1 MQNPLEFDQLR
12 ERRFLNNM
20 SIEIDNETS
29 APIDLLAISDLAV
42 HHLTYLRIHPDSRM
56 SVTFIDSERM
66 TTLHEDWMQ
75 EPGATDVLSFPID
88 EITLPADGLVSESG
102 FLGDIV
108 VCPEFLPPQMI
119 ESGRN
124 LQQECEYLV
133 THGILHLLGL
143 DHQEEEAHN
152 FMFTLTDTLL
162 SDWHTQ

>member
-1 MQNPLEFDQLR
+1 MEFDQFR
-12 ERRFLNNM
+12 ERRFLTIK
-20 SIEIDNETS
+20 SIEIDNETG
-29 APIDLLAISDLAV
+29 ALIDLAAIHDLSV
-42 HHLTYLRIHPDSRM
+42 HHLAYLNIHPDARM

-88 EITLPADGLVSESG
+88 EITLPSDGRVSESG

-108 VCPEFLPPQMI
+108 VCPEFLPPQLI
-119 ESGRN
+119 ESGRS

-143 DHQEEEAHN
+143 DHQEEEAHR

-162 SDWHTQ
+162 NDWHNQ

>member
-1 MQNPLEFDQLR
+1 VEFDQFR
-12 ERRFLNNM
+12 ERRFLTNKF
-20 SIEIDNETS
+20 IEIDNET
-29 APIDLLAISDLAV
+29 AALIDLSAIGNLAA
-42 HHLTYLRIHPDSRM
+42 HHLTYLSIHPDARM

-88 EITLPADGLVSESG
+88 EITLPATGLVSESG

-119 ESGRN
+119 ESGRS

-143 DHQEEEAHN
+143 DHQEEEAHR
-152 FMFTLTDTLL
+152 FMFTLTDTLI
-162 SDWHTQ
+162 SDWHNQ

>member
-1 MQNPLEFDQLR
+1 MTSKF
-12 ERRFLNNM
+12 
-20 SIEIDNETS
+20 IEIDNETG
-29 APIDLLAISDLAV
+29 ARIDLLAISDLAA
-42 HHLTYLRIHPDSRM
+42 HHLEYLSIHPDARM

-88 EITLPADGLVSESG
+88 EITLPAEGLVSESG

-108 VCPEFLPPQMI
+108 ICPEFLSAQMV
-119 ESGRN
+119 ESGRS

-143 DHQEEEAHN
+143 DHQEEEAHR

-162 SDWHTQ
+162 GDWHNQ

>member
-1 MQNPLEFDQLR
+1 MTNKF
-12 ERRFLNNM
+12 
-20 SIEIDNETS
+20 IEIDNETG
-29 APIDLLAISDLAV
+29 AAIDLAAIGRLAA
-42 HHLTYLRIHPDSRM
+42 HHLRYLRIHPEAQM

-75 EPGATDVLSFPID
+75 EPGSTDVLSFPID
-88 EITLPADGLVSESG
+88 EITLPAEGLVSESG

-108 VCPEFLPPQMI
+108 VCPEYLSPQMI
-119 ESGRN
+119 ESGRT

-143 DHQEEEAHN
+143 DHQEEEEHR

-162 SDWHTQ
+162 DDWHNQ

>member
-1 MQNPLEFDQLR
+1 MEFDQFC
-12 ERRFLNNM
+12 ERRFLTNKF
-20 SIEIDNETS
+20 IEIDNETGAS
-29 APIDLLAISDLAV
+29 IDLSAIGDLAV
-42 HHLTYLRIHPDSRM
+42 HHLAYLRIHPDARM

-119 ESGRN
+119 ESGRS

-143 DHQEEEAHN
+143 DHQEEEAHR

-162 SDWHTQ
+162 TDWRNQ

>member
-1 MQNPLEFDQLR
+1 MEFDQFR
-12 ERRFLNNM
+12 ERRFLTNKF
-20 SIEIDNETS
+20 IEIDNETG
-29 APIDLLAISDLAV
+29 ALIDLSAIGNLAA
-42 HHLTYLRIHPDSRM
+42 HHLAYLNIHPDARM

-88 EITLPADGLVSESG
+88 EITLPAAGLVSESG

-119 ESGRN
+119 ESGRS

-143 DHQEEEAHN
+143 DHQEEEAHR

-162 SDWHTQ
+162 SDWHNQ

>member
-1 MQNPLEFDQLR
+1 LTNKF
-12 ERRFLNNM
+12 
-20 SIEIDNETS
+20 IEIDNETG
-29 APIDLLAISDLAV
+29 AAIDLAAIGQLAA
-42 HHLTYLRIHPDSRM
+42 HHLSYLRIHPEAQM

-75 EPGATDVLSFPID
+75 EPGSTDVLSFPID
-88 EITLPADGLVSESG
+88 EITLPAEGLVSENG

-108 VCPEFLPPQMI
+108 ICPEYLAPQMI
-119 ESGRN
+119 ESGRT

-143 DHQEEEAHN
+143 DHQEKEEHR

-162 SDWHTQ
+162 DDWRDQ